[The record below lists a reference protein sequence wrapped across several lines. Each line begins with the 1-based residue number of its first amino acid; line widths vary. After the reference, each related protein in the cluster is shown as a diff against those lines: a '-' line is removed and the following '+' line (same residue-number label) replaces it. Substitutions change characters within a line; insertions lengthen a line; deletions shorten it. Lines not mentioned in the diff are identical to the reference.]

1 MCQFHKRLGALLST
15 SLFLFAPFAQSAD
28 YPERPIT
35 MIVPFAAGG
44 PSDNAAR
51 SLAEAL
57 RQNMNQTVLVE
68 NRGGAGGTIGISYAA
83 NAAPDG
89 YTILQMHAG
98 FTTAP
103 SLYKKPG
110 YDAKTS
116 FDPIGMVLDVPMTVI
131 ARSDFPANNIQELV
145 DYIKAHPDDVSMG
158 NAGVGSAAHLCG
170 IMLSRAI
177 GVDILNVPYKG
188 TGPAMNDLLGKQID
202 LMCDQTTNTTQHIR
216 AHTVKAYAVTSPQR
230 MRALPDL
237 PTMKEAGFDD
247 FEIGIWVGLWAPKG
261 TPAPILDKLVS
272 SLQAATVDTAFNERM
287 NSMGAAVLVD
297 EANPKALSAK
307 VDTELVKWA
316 GLFKKAGVKPQ

>member
-15 SLFLFAPFAQSAD
+15 SLFLFAPLAQSAD

-57 RQNMNQTVLVE
+57 RKNMHQTVLVE
-68 NRGGAGGTIGISYAA
+68 NRGGAGGTIGMGYAA

-89 YTILQMHAG
+89 YTLLQMHAG

-103 SLYKKPG
+103 SLYKNPG
-110 YDAKTS
+110 YDAKKS
-116 FDPIGMVLDVPMTVI
+116 FDPIGLVLDVPMTLI
-131 ARSDFPANNIQELV
+131 ARSDFPANNVRELV
-145 DYIKAHPDDVSMG
+145 DYIKAHPKDVNIG

-170 IMLSRAI
+170 IMFSRAI
-177 GVDILNVPYKG
+177 GVDILSVPYKG

-202 LMCDQTTNTTQHIR
+202 LMCDQTTNTTQQIL

-230 MRALPDL
+230 MPSLPEL
-237 PTMKEAGFDD
+237 PTMKEAGFED

-272 SLQAATVDTAFNERM
+272 SLQAATVDTAFKERM
-287 NSMGAAVLVD
+287 NGMGATVLVD
-297 EANPKALSAK
+297 DANPKALSTK
-307 VDTELVKWA
+307 VDKELVKWA
-316 GLFKKAGVKPQ
+316 ALFKRAGVEPQ

>member
-1 MCQFHKRLGALLST
+1 MCQFHKRLGLLLLT
-15 SLFLFAPFAQSAD
+15 SLFLFAPLAQSAD
-28 YPERPIT
+28 YPDRLIT

-57 RQNMNQTVLVE
+57 RQNMNQPVLVE
-68 NRGGAGGTIGISYAA
+68 NRGGAGGTIGIGYAA

-89 YTILQMHAG
+89 YTLLQMHAG

-103 SLYKKPG
+103 SLYKRPG
-110 YDAKTS
+110 YDPKNS
-116 FDPIGMVLDVPMTVI
+116 FEPIGMVLDVPMTLI
-131 ARSDFPANNIQELV
+131 ARSDFPANNIKELI
-145 DYIKAHPDDVSMG
+145 DYIEAHPEDVTIG
-158 NAGVGSAAHLCG
+158 NAGIGSAAHLCG

-177 GVDILNVPYKG
+177 GVNILSVPYKG

-202 LMCDQTTNTTQHIR
+202 LMCDQTTNTAQHIR

-230 MRALPDL
+230 MPTLPQL
-237 PTMKEAGFDD
+237 PTMKEAGFED

-272 SLQAATVDTAFNERM
+272 SLQAATVDTAFRERM
-287 NSMGAAVLVD
+287 NGMGAAVLVD
-297 EANPKALSAK
+297 DANPEALSAK

>member
-1 MCQFHKRLGALLST
+1 MCRSHKRLAALLST
-15 SLFLFAPFAQSAD
+15 SLLLVAPLAQSAD

-57 RQNMNQTVLVE
+57 RKTMHQTVLVE
-68 NRGGAGGTIGISYAA
+68 NRGGAGGTIGMGYAA

-89 YTILQMHAG
+89 YTLLQMHAG

-103 SLYKKPG
+103 SLYKNPG
-110 YDAKTS
+110 YDAKKS
-116 FDPIGMVLDVPMTVI
+116 FDPIGLVLDVPMTVI
-131 ARSDFPANNIQELV
+131 ARSDFPANTIQELV
-145 DYIKAHPDDVSMG
+145 AYIKAHPKDVSMG

-170 IMLSRAI
+170 IMFSRAI

-202 LMCDQTTNTTQHIR
+202 LMCDQSTNTTPHIL

-230 MRALPDL
+230 MTALPDL
-237 PTMKEAGFDD
+237 PTMKEAGFND

-261 TPAPILDKLVS
+261 TPAPVLKKLVS
-272 SLQAATVDTAFNERM
+272 SLQAATADATFTQRM
-287 NSMGAAVLVD
+287 NGMGATVLVD

-307 VDTELVKWA
+307 VDKELVKWA
-316 GLFKKAGVKPQ
+316 ALFKKAGVEPR